1 MDYFAARPQCGS
13 RPLTGLWAAQIKA
26 ALSAFCPPFYGT
38 LAAMADGGKRIEEGN
53 ALAPRL
59 LWLVVG
65 RLLAAILL
73 LLLSAMW
80 AQERFGSAASGNAL
94 RGALPIFLCV
104 VALTLLYVLGLR
116 FFGRLQYQA
125 GGQLFADVLLVT
137 WLVWVTGD
145 VYSPYVALYVITIAV
160 ASIFLGPRGALITSV
175 GCVIAFT
182 GIAMA
187 AVTGYIP
194 PYTQTAIAAPAY
206 KAVETIGINDVA
218 FLVVGLL
225 SARLTER
232 QSRSDVRLIAA
243 TQSLASLRALHER
256 IVESIRSGV
265 VTTDLQG
272 RIYTFNA
279 AAEEITGYKAAE
291 VRGQEASIFFG
302 ALDNHIEDSMRAAEA
317 GGTSPRFEADCL
329 TPDGLR
335 VRLGFSIFP
344 LFAETGETTGLVITF
359 QDLTEVRALEEI
371 SRRQDRLA
379 AVGRVAASIAHEI
392 RNPLAA
398 MRGSIQVLLSEVD
411 GNSEQAE
418 LMEIILRE
426 SDRLNRIITD
436 YLTYARPRSSTLTSV
451 DVRDLLRETFTLLR
465 HSHEM
470 REDHRLEAELP
481 ETQVMAQA
489 DAAQLKQVFW
499 NLSRN
504 ALQAMPGGG
513 TLSVELRRETG
524 ARLSII
530 FTDTGRGM
538 TPEQVEHLF
547 EPFSS
552 TTGGT
557 GLGLSIVYQII
568 REHGGTINVRSRQGQ
583 GTTITIELPGNKRSE
598 LRA

>member
-1 MDYFAARPQCGS
+1 
-13 RPLTGLWAAQIKA
+13 
-26 ALSAFCPPFYGT
+26 
-38 LAAMADGGKRIEEGN
+38 MADDGKRIDEGN
-53 ALAPRL
+53 QLAPRL
-59 LWLVVG
+59 MWLVVG
-65 RLLAAILL
+65 RLFAAILL
-73 LLLSAMW
+73 LLLSALW
-80 AQERFGSAASGNAL
+80 TQERFGAAGSEHAL

-104 VALTLLYVLGLR
+104 VGLTLIYILGLR
-116 FFGRLQYQA
+116 FFNRLAFQT
-125 GGQLFADVLLVT
+125 GGQLLADVLLVT

-175 GCVIAFT
+175 GCVVAFT
-182 GIAMA
+182 GLAMA
-187 AVTGYIP
+187 AVTGLIP
-194 PYTQTAIAAPAY
+194 HYTQAVVAAPAY

-218 FLVVGLL
+218 FFVVGLL

-279 AAEEITGYKAAE
+279 AAEEITGYKPAD
-291 VRGQEASIFFG
+291 VRGQDASIFFG
-302 ALDNHIEDSMRAAEA
+302 DLDDHIADSMRAAQA
-317 GGTSPRFEADCL
+317 GETSPRFESACL

-344 LFAETGETTGLVITF
+344 LFSETGETTGLVITF

-436 YLTYARPRSSTLTSV
+436 YLTYARPRASTLVSV
-451 DVRDLLRETFTLLR
+451 DVRDILRETFTLLR
-465 HSHEM
+465 HSDEM
-470 REDHRLEAELP
+470 HADHKLEADLP
-481 ETQVMAQA
+481 ESPMMAQA

-513 TLSVELRRETG
+513 TLHVGLSRETSG
-524 ARLSII
+524 RLCIV

-538 TPEQVEHLF
+538 SPEQVEHLF

-568 REHGGTINVRSRQGQ
+568 REHGGTINVRSREGQ
-583 GTTITIELPGNKRSE
+583 GTTITIELPGDKRSDVRGSGAD
-598 LRA
+598 LRPGI

>member
-1 MDYFAARPQCGS
+1 MVRLG
-13 RPLTGLWAAQIKA
+13 
-26 ALSAFCPPFYGT
+26 
-38 LAAMADGGKRIEEGN
+38 AMAGDEKSVTESD
-53 ALAPRL
+53 AFLYRL
-59 LWLVVG
+59 RWLIAG

-73 LLLSAMW
+73 LLLSALW
-80 AQERFGSAASGNAL
+80 TRERFGDATSSDAL

-104 VALTLLYVLGLR
+104 VALTLVYVLGLR
-116 FFGRLQYQA
+116 FFGRLALQGA
-125 GGQLFADVLLVT
+125 GQLFADVLLGS

-145 VYSPYVALYVITIAV
+145 VYSPYVALYVIIIAI
-160 ASIFLGPRGALITSV
+160 ASILLGPRGALVTSV
-175 GCVIAFT
+175 GCVVAFT
-182 GIAMA
+182 GLAMA
-187 AVTGYIP
+187 AVTGAIP
-194 PYTQTAIAAPAY
+194 HYTQAAITAPMY

-265 VTTDLQG
+265 VTTDLEG
-272 RIYTFNA
+272 RIFTFNA
-279 AAEEITGYKAAE
+279 AAEEITGYKAGE

-302 ALDNHIEDSMRAAEA
+302 DLAEHISDSLLAAEA
-317 GGTSPRFEADCL
+317 GETSPRFESSCL
-329 TPDGLR
+329 TPEGLR
-335 VRLGFSIFP
+335 LRLGFSIFP
-344 LFAETGETTGLVITF
+344 LFAESGETTGLVITF

-398 MRGSIQVLLSEVD
+398 MRGSIQVLRSEVD
-411 GNSEQAE
+411 GDSAQAE

-436 YLTYARPRSSTLTSV
+436 YLTYARPRASSLVTE

-465 HSHEM
+465 HSDELH
-470 REDHRLEAELP
+470 EDHQLEADLP
-481 ETQVMAQA
+481 DEPVMALA

-499 NLSRN
+499 NLLRN
-504 ALQAMPGGG
+504 ALQAMPKGG
-513 TLSVELRRETG
+513 TLSVELKRQTNG
-524 ARLSII
+524 RLSIV

-568 REHGGTINVRSRQGQ
+568 REHGGTINVRSREGQ
-583 GTTITIELPGNKRSE
+583 GTTITIELPGSKRSE
-598 LRA
+598 VRS